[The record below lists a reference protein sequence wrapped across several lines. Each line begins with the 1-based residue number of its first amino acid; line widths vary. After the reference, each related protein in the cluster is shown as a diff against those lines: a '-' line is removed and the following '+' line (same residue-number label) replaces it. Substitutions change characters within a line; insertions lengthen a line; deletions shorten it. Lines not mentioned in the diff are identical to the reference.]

1 MNDLNLRLVFLLDSD
16 YEHKGSGKFVD
27 NLPERRKEWLFTFA
41 LNTYVGTDKLRNQR
55 DTQAIPNLQEDKR
68 WNDTRKWFR
77 CIYNP
82 FNVLHVGPEKRDL
95 HK

>member
-1 MNDLNLRLVFLLDSD
+1 MNDLNLRLVFFLDSD
-16 YEHKGSGKFVD
+16 YDHKRSEKFVD
-27 NLPERRKEWLFTFA
+27 NLPERRKEWLFTFV
-41 LNTYVGTDKLRNQR
+41 LNTDVGTDELRDQR
-55 DTQAIPNLQEDKR
+55 DTQAIPNLQEDKK

-77 CIYNP
+77 GIYNP